1 MCFLIIKHT
10 EKIFKISAYNKNVC
24 LNTGCFEK
32 VCSTAHKGKRAFIS
46 SDHTSWFVPVSQ
58 VVYTFVLIIVP
69 FTFVTGENADMYF
82 GYELCSGN
90 ASTAVKKYQW
100 QF

>member
-1 MCFLIIKHT
+1 
-10 EKIFKISAYNKNVC
+10 
-24 LNTGCFEK
+24 
-32 VCSTAHKGKRAFIS
+32 
-46 SDHTSWFVPVSQ
+46 VSQ

-90 ASTAVKKYQW
+90 ASTAVKKYQ
-100 QF
+100 